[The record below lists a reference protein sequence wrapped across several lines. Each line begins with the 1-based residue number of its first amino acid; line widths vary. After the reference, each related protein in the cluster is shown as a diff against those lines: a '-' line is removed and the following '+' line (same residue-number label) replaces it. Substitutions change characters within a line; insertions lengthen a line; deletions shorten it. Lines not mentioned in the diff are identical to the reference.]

1 MVNFKLTTTA
11 GINLSAKGATDEHL
25 STVLK
30 GIFPDTSQEATKGSA
45 PKEVEAP
52 LNERQGEGVPRTN
65 VGKEAPVEGST
76 HTGTT
81 TLQKDYPPKPTLNNG
96 NIRTDRTGA
105 LTYFSEYDCPNC
117 GDQGHRFIWASS
129 TFMKCPKC
137 ACQMKVEPLMP
148 KQTNG
153 VPLPAKDGV
162 FFSASKFY
170 DPLYEKGK

>member
-1 MVNFKLTTTA
+1 MVNFKLTTTEVT
-11 GINLSAKGATDEHL
+11 LSAKGASDDHL
-25 STVLK
+25 TTVLK
-30 GIFPDTSQEATKGSA
+30 GIFPDTTQETKGNC
-45 PKEVEAP
+45 PEPQETP
-52 LNERQGEGVPRTN
+52 MNEHHQTGTPITK
-65 VGKEAPVEGST
+65 VGTGTPTAQSN

-81 TLQKDYPPKPTLNNG
+81 TLQTSGSTTTTTQNKG
-96 NIRTDRTGA
+96 NIRTDRSGTP
-105 LTYFSEYDCPNC
+105 TYLAEYDCPNC
-117 GDQGHRFIWASS
+117 GQSGYRFIWASS

-153 VPLPAKDGV
+153 VPLPTKDGV

>member
-30 GIFPDTSQEATKGSA
+30 GIFPDTSQEATKGNC
-45 PKEVEAP
+45 PETP
-52 LNERQGEGVPRTN
+52 LNARQGEGKPRTN
-65 VGKEAPVEGST
+65 VGKGAPVEGSA

-81 TLQKDYPPKPTLNNG
+81 TLQKEYTSKHTPNNG
-96 NIRTDRTGA
+96 NIRTDRAGV

-129 TFMKCPKC
+129 DYMKCLKC
-137 ACQMKVEPLMP
+137 ACQMKVEPTMP
-148 KQTNG
+148 PQTNG